1 MSLIEI
7 LQRCRY
13 GDLEFPVTELSQ
25 RGGRR
30 VGTHGVWGRHGE
42 ELVDGARTAYK
53 GKVTAAFFDNIE
65 GYGDDLFPRRL
76 EFLVRAFETT
86 AEDRFA
92 HPLLGTFR
100 AMITDWEPRLSSK
113 WQNGAYLDFEWVE
126 QRASVVGVVA
136 LDLERG
142 EGDPRAALATQAAAA
157 DAAVAAAGVTLTKP
171 LTPVAT
177 ATLATVAAP
186 QPYTEVTRA
195 LATVEA
201 AAADARAM
209 LRVVA
214 VTGANALALYQARAA
229 VARVVVA
236 NGRLRAALLPD
247 PSRAR
252 TFTPTRAMTFAEVAL
267 AVYGDPLR
275 ARDLRAANATARDVV
290 PPGRTVRVLP

>member
-13 GDLEFPVTELSQ
+13 GDLEFPVTELAQ
-25 RGGRR
+25 VGGRQ
-30 VGTHGVWGRHGE
+30 VGEHEAWRRDGA
-42 ELVDGARTAYK
+42 ELVDGGRKAYR

-76 EFLVRAFETT
+76 EFLVRAFETVP
-86 AEDRFA
+86 EDRFA

-100 AMITDWEPRLSSK
+100 AMITTWEPKLSAK
-113 WQNGAYLDFEWVE
+113 WQNGAFLDFEWIE

-142 EGDPRAALATQAAAA
+142 DGNPRAALATQAAAA
-157 DAAVAAAGVTLTKP
+157 DAALALAGVTPAAPLATVASSALTK
-171 LTPVAT
+171 
-177 ATLATVAAP
+177 VAAP

-201 AAADARAM
+201 ASVASREALRA
-209 LRVVA
+209 VA
-214 VTGANALALYQARAA
+214 VTGTNALALYQARAA
-229 VARVVVA
+229 VARVLVA

-247 PSRAR
+247 PSRA
-252 TFTPTRAMTFAEVAL
+252 TAYTTPRAMTFAEVSL
-267 AVYGDPLR
+267 AVYGTPFR
-275 ARDLRAANATARDVV
+275 ASDLRKANATARDLL
-290 PPGRTVRVLP
+290 PPGRTLQVLP